1 MGNKQS
7 TSNPGY
13 TLVKSNDEKILAKN
27 ESGDQFAVKKL
38 RAGQEKDVNFLL
50 HLNHPHIVH
59 HKEII
64 RDGDCIYLVLDYFEA
79 EDLAE
84 KIKHKTQTAGQFSEK
99 EILDWTVQI
108 CMALKY
114 LHDQQILHKDL
125 QPKSL
130 LFTACGTIRLG
141 EFDKKFTDAPTAESE
156 SLANVAPEILS
167 GKSYNKKS
175 EIWRLGCVINEMCTL
190 RRAFSSR
197 NSDEIVKKIRRSSY
211 EHLPENFSEDLH
223 ELIKDTLQVRPAD
236 RPSVSEILKR
246 PFIIKHLNKMSKQTI
261 EELNKSL
268 DELRTLA
275 NDLEKIHFNTTVGS
289 LAGGVI
295 GLVGGILSVVGLIL
309 TPFTLGASLIV
320 TGVGVGVATA
330 GGVTAGVSNV
340 TKIVN
345 QRSNRQNVKML
356 ITMIQ
361 EKITSTSCCIQNIQ
375 IAVGTK
381 LKEFPESDQPQSNAQ
396 SENSDKQTLASGAR
410 LGRGLAGISELA
422 RLVEVAS
429 VGKVAAQTA
438 RVARVAEVATGVLS
452 GLFIAVDVFFI
463 ALDAKEIH
471 DLRQDTASSE
481 TQQEPENAAS
491 NRGQSP
497 ETTNDTSEQSKT
509 KNLTNTKKKEQE
521 LRTEIM
527 KFVKTIR
534 ETEKELSNI
543 LDELREE
550 LQELQPK
557 IPNSYDDDDEL
568 MMMMNRSR
576 LSFQ

>member
-1 MGNKQS
+1 MKQ
-7 TSNPGY
+7 
-13 TLVKSNDEKILAKN
+13 
-27 ESGDQFAVKKL
+27 
-38 RAGQEKDVNFLL
+38 
-50 HLNHPHIVH
+50 
-59 HKEII
+59 EI
-64 RDGDCIYLVLDYFEA
+64 
-79 EDLAE
+79 
-84 KIKHKTQTAGQFSEK
+84 KQ
-99 EILDWTVQI
+99 
-108 CMALKY
+108 
-114 LHDQQILHKDL
+114 
-125 QPKSL
+125 
-130 LFTACGTIRLG
+130 
-141 EFDKKFTDAPTAESE
+141 FTDVQTAESE
-156 SLANVAPEILS
+156 FLPYVAPEILS
-167 GKSYNKKS
+167 GQLYDMK
-175 EIWRLGCVINEMCTL
+175 
-190 RRAFSSR
+190 
-197 NSDEIVKKIRRSSY
+197 SSY
-211 EHLPENFSEDLH
+211 EYLPVNFSEDLH
-223 ELIKDTLQVRPAD
+223 ELIKDTLQVKPAD

-261 EELNKSL
+261 EELNKY
-268 DELRTLA
+268 
-275 NDLEKIHFNTTVGS
+275 FNTTVGS

-396 SENSDKQTLASGAR
+396 SGKNSDKQTLASGAR

-481 TQQEPENAAS
+481 AQQEPENAAS

-509 KNLTNTKKKEQE
+509 KNLTNTKKTEQE